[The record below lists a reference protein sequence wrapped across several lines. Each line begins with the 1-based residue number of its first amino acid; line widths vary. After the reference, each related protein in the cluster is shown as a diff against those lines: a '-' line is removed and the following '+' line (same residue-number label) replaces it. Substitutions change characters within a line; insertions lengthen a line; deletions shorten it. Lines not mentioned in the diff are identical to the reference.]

1 MSSPW
6 RRYERRRRT
15 RVDEGG
21 EIRRLIFAAVAG
33 LGAGLMCPA
42 PAHAASFDCARA
54 TKADEIVVCRNPR
67 LSELDSEM
75 GGLWFAYSRVPMLM
89 GGNGARMDAAQA
101 FLARR
106 AACGR
111 DVACLSATYRARIEA
126 LRRDIANAMREFQRY
141 VSG

>member
-1 MSSPW
+1 MLRIGLAIAS
-6 RRYERRRRT
+6 
-15 RVDEGG
+15 
-21 EIRRLIFAAVAG
+21 IFLG
-33 LGAGLMCPA
+33 LTLLPA
-42 PAHAASFDCARA
+42 PAHGASFDCARA
-54 TKADEIVVCRNPR
+54 TRPDEIAVCRNPR

-75 GGLWFAYSRVPMLM
+75 GGLWYAYSRVPMLM

-111 DVACLSATYRARIEA
+111 NPVCLTAAYRARIEE
-126 LRRDIANAMREFQRY
+126 LRRDIAGAMREFQRY